1 MFLNTAAW
9 RTCGCPSLKGH
20 QTRLDGAL
28 GRLVS
33 QEFSGPMGRV
43 EAGWCLK
50 PLPTSVILWLVPILL
65 AHHSRN
71 FPLSTS
77 CKVSLFSFSHL
88 SHESKKKKKPKQ
100 SPNPA
105 KSQNYQQLIIV
116 SMFFPSFLCIWRI
129 FEVSFHC
136 LFSLQQKSSQICSGM
151 DKPKISNTESATQR
165 LCRRTAKLSF
175 KLVAFLQKKFFMAN
189 FFFVCVDT
197 VKQSYIKSAHPLI
210 LRAIFLI

>member
-88 SHESKKKKKPKQ
+88 SHESKKKKTKTKPK
-100 SPNPA
+100 PC
-105 KSQNYQQLIIV
+105 KV
-116 SMFFPSFLCIWRI
+116 SELSAADY
-129 FEVSFHC
+129 SFHV
-136 LFSLQQKSSQICSGM
+136 FSLIFMYLKNFWSIISLFVLFAAEKLPNLLWNGQAKNIKYRKCNPEAVQKDSKTLLQISGFFT
-151 DKPKISNTESATQR
+151 KKI
-165 LCRRTAKLSF
+165 LHG
-175 KLVAFLQKKFFMAN
+175 KFF
-189 FFFVCVDT
+189 FCVCR
-197 VKQSYIKSAHPLI
+197 YC
-210 LRAIFLI
+210 

>member
-1 MFLNTAAW
+1 MVLKA
-9 RTCGCPSLKGH
+9 PSNFGDSM
-20 QTRLDGAL
+20 TGAHSACSSL
-28 GRLVS
+28 QKLPPQYLMQS
-33 QEFSGPMGRV
+33 
-43 EAGWCLK
+43 L
-50 PLPTSVILWLVPILL
+50 PLLL
-65 AHHSRN
+65 QS
-71 FPLSTS
+71 PKSW
-77 CKVSLFSFSHL
+77 
-88 SHESKKKKKPKQ
+88 EQKKTKPKQ